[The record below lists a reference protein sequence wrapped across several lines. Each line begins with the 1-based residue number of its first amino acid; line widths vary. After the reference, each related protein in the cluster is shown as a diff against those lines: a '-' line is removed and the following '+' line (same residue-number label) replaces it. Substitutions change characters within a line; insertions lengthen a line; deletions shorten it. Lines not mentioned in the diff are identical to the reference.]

1 MRLEYLFPTIMIGLN
16 IASAICYGFQC
27 NWRMAIYWIAA
38 ATLTSCVTY
47 GK

>member
-1 MRLEYLFPTIMIGLN
+1 MKLEYLFPTIMIGLN
-16 IASAICYGFQC
+16 IASAIYYGFQY
-27 NWRMAIYWIAA
+27 NWRMAIYWIAT